1 MNPPVILSIAGSDCS
16 AGAGAQADLKSISAL
31 GGYGLTAITSVV
43 SEVPGR
49 VSRIHLLPGDL
60 VADQIRV
67 LAEAFPLAAAKT
79 GMLGGLEQCQA
90 VVVAWKKYGLGKM
103 PLVVDPVMVATSGDA
118 LVNAEA
124 REHMIRELLP
134 MASLITPNMDEAAV
148 LWGRAV
154 TTRAELECCAQEL
167 SSRFQTAV
175 VVKGGHLRADAAAD
189 CLVQPGLP
197 PVWLESPRVQGV
209 STHGTGCSYSAAIA
223 TGLGGGKS
231 LPEAVA
237 SAKLFIAQAIA
248 QHHVWNGSSGPVHAL
263 HHFAH

>member
-1 MNPPVILSIAGSDCS
+1 MNPPVILSVAGSDCS
-16 AGAGAQADLKSISAL
+16 AGAGAQADLKSISAT

-43 SEVPGR
+43 SEVPGK
-49 VSRIHLLPGDL
+49 VSRIHLMPGEL
-60 VADQIRV
+60 IVDQIRV

-79 GMLGGLEQCQA
+79 GMLGGLEQSQA
-90 VVVAWKKYGLGKM
+90 VVAAWQKHGQGRL

-134 MASLITPNMDEAAV
+134 MATLITPNMDEAAV
-148 LWGRAV
+148 LWGRKV
-154 TTRAELECCAQEL
+154 SCRAELEVCAIEL
-167 SSRFQTAV
+167 AARFQTAV
-175 VVKGGHLRADAAAD
+175 LLKGGHLLADEAAD
-189 CLVQPGLP
+189 CLVQPGLE
-197 PVWLESPRVQGV
+197 PVWLVSARIRGV

-231 LPEAVA
+231 LPEAVS

-248 QHHVWNGSSGPVHAL
+248 QHHVWHGSYGPVHAL